1 MRRMKVR
8 VNGQS
13 YNVQVGDVY
22 HSPVEVVVDGETYLV
37 ELDQATGAAP
47 RIRPTTLKQDRR
59 EDQPGLRGIVEG
71 NQKIIRCPLPGK
83 VISVSVVKGQ
93 QLEAGDEICVLE
105 SMKMEQSVRI
115 ASSGT
120 AKSIKIKSNQA
131 VNAGAP
137 LIELQ

>member
-1 MRRMKVR
+1 MRRMRVR

-37 ELDQATGAAP
+37 ELDQETGAVP
-47 RIRPTTLKQDRR
+47 RMRPASVKQERR
-59 EDQPGLRGIVEG
+59 EDQPGLRGITEG
-71 NQKIIRCPLPGK
+71 NQKVIRCPLPGK

-120 AKSIKIKSNQA
+120 AKSIKIKSNQT